1 MTVPR
6 PELDDVRYADLVT
19 QALAFLPTAT
29 PDWTDFNASDPGVTV
44 TELLA
49 YFCDGLAFTVSR
61 YEGTMT
67 SRYATLLDEPP
78 VPGRTP
84 ADALARAVER
94 LGRIERAVTE
104 TDVESVVR
112 NGLLV
117 LDMPLARGHDKAVEV
132 EVRPLAA
139 PSWSLLAPAEKGA
152 DVVDTTS
159 PSPRPGEVVVFH
171 GGAAG
176 WEAGTVHDVTP
187 TTTSGTRVRLTAGL
201 RERRPRSTP
210 VGTAARVP
218 PLRTSLDAAAV
229 PGDRSLRIAPLPLPT
244 RALVLVG
251 GVETAVAAPLGR
263 VGLAP
268 RSSGAR
274 TGIDVLVRPWSSQ
287 QPSPALCQSVYE
299 LLRERGV
306 VGSRF
311 RVVSPQYV
319 SLDIDVNVVRD
330 PLGLQRTDAL
340 RQAVEDTVRG
350 HLHPLTGGP
359 EGLGWPFGSPIY
371 RSALNRLVERVPGV
385 DHVQRIA
392 VGGDGRSDTWPLAQ
406 QPTTAVR
413 RLVNVRD
420 VRVTVLDSVEGW

>member
-6 PELDDVRYADLVT
+6 PELDDVRYADLVA

-49 YFCDGLAFTVSR
+49 YVCDVLAFTVSR
-61 YEGTMT
+61 YEGGMT
-67 SRYATLLDEPP
+67 ARYAALLDEPP
-78 VPGRTP
+78 EPGRPP

-94 LGRIERAVTE
+94 LGRVERAVTE
-104 TDVESVVR
+104 TDVGNVVR

-117 LDMPLARGHDKAVEV
+117 LDLPLTRGHDRAVEV
-132 EVRPLAA
+132 EVTPLAA

-152 DVVDTTS
+152 HVVDLTV
-159 PSPRPGEVVVFH
+159 PGPRPGEVVVFH
-171 GGAAG
+171 GGTG
-176 WEAGTVHDVTP
+176 SWEAATVHDVAP
-187 TTTSGTRVRLTAGL
+187 SGTGTQVRLTAGL

-210 VGTAARVP
+210 VGTTLSAA
-218 PLRTSLDAAAV
+218 PLRTTLDATAA
-229 PGDRSLRIAPLPLPT
+229 PGDGSLRITPVPLPT

-251 GVETAVAAPLGR
+251 GLETAVAAPLGR

-274 TGIDVLVRPWSSQ
+274 AGIDVLVRPWSSQ
-287 QPSPALCQSVYE
+287 QPSPALCQSVYD

-306 VGSRF
+306 IGSRF
-311 RVVSPQYV
+311 TVLGPQYV

-340 RQAVEDTVRG
+340 RRAVEEAVRG

-359 EGLGWPFGSPIY
+359 DGRGWPFGSPIY

-385 DHVQRIA
+385 DHVHRIA
-392 VGGDGRSDTWPLAQ
+392 VDGDDSSDAWPLAP
-406 QPTTAVR
+406 QPATAVR